1 MKTVKYNTPWITA
14 KEKRTIKKHTIA
26 TMIAVSLLLNLACG
40 SSLSA
45 QELKSSQSLEYELAL
60 QRGTQAVIWSLPA
73 VSMKSFCGS
82 IQTQLGAKEN
92 DIVYFSKP
100 MVSRHGFLT
109 ANNNVPYV
117 ALCLDT
123 RGGPVVL
130 DVPAASKT
138 TMFFGSALD
147 LWQTPVTD
155 IGPNGG
161 DKGKGGKLL
170 FLPPGYKGTVPDGYL
185 VHRPDTYTVPVAL
198 RPVSLPGGTLEE
210 AVAYAKTLRAYS
222 LKDAAHPPAN
232 RYIDVYPKTW
242 DTLIA
247 YDETFFELLAEII
260 NDEPVLERD
269 LAMMD
274 QLWSIGIRKGQPF
287 KPKGEVAKA
296 LQQAVKTGYAIL
308 QDRFV
313 TPGEGLKPYGSGTG
327 SGTQWQTFNLS
338 KKQAEAGL
346 PFLTPD
352 RLMVDDRGT
361 LYFWVTFMP
370 KHLGGG
376 SDYLMSLR
384 DKKGDLLDGKSL
396 YRLRVPKDVPAKNFW
411 SAIAYSMKTKGF
423 ITNTKP
429 VGLSSQNKN
438 LKANADGTKDIYFG
452 PKAPKGKESN
462 WVQTGED
469 WFMLFRLYGPEKSV
483 LEQTWKLN
491 DVEKVQ

>member
-1 MKTVKYNTPWITA
+1 MRILQL
-14 KEKRTIKKHTIA
+14 KKGKKKKSNFLGLSFSVVLMMAVVVA
-26 TMIAVSLLLNLACG
+26 TCFA
-40 SSLSA
+40 SA
-45 QELKSSQSLEYELAL
+45 NVMAETQDAKSSQSLEYELAL
-60 QRGTQAVIWSLPA
+60 QRGTQAVIWGLPA

-82 IQTQLGAKEN
+82 MQTQLGAKEN

-117 ALCLDT
+117 AICLNT
-123 RGGPVVL
+123 KGGPVVL
-130 DVPAASKT
+130 DVPAATEKT
-138 TMFFGSALD
+138 LYFGSALD
-147 LWQTPVTD
+147 MWQTPVTD
-155 IGPNGG
+155 IGPAGA
-161 DKGKGGKLL
+161 DKGKGGKFL
-170 FLPPGYKGTVPDGYL
+170 FLPPGYKGTVPEGYL
-185 VHRPDTYTVPVAL
+185 AFRPDTYTVPVAL
-198 RPVSLPGGTLEE
+198 RPVSRNGGTLEE

-222 LKDAAHPPAN
+222 LKDAANPPEGK
-232 RYIDVYPKTW
+232 YIDVYPRTW
-242 DTLIA
+242 DTLPA
-247 YDETFFELLAEII
+247 YDETYFEQLAEVI

-287 KPKGEVAKA
+287 KPEAETAKA
-296 LQQAVKTGYAIL
+296 LKQAVKTGYDIL

-313 TPGEGLKPYGSGTG
+313 TPGEALKPYG

-338 KKQAEAGL
+338 KKNAEEGF

-352 RLMVDDRGT
+352 RLMVDDRAT
-361 LYFWVTFMP
+361 LFFWITFMP

-376 SDYLMSLR
+376 TDYLMSLR
-384 DKKGDLLDGKSL
+384 DKKGDLFDGKSL
-396 YRLRVPKDVPAKNFW
+396 YRLKVPKDVPAAEFW

-423 ITNTKP
+423 ITGTKP
-429 VGLSSQNKN
+429 VGLSSQDKN
-438 LKANADGTKDIYFG
+438 LKTNADGTHDIYFG
-452 PKAPKGKESN
+452 PTAPKGMESN

-491 DVEKVQ
+491 DVEKVK

>member
-1 MKTVKYNTPWITA
+1 MKKY
-14 KEKRTIKKHTIA
+14 TIA
-26 TMIAVSLLLNLACG
+26 VIIAFALSLHFASTTSLAAQG
-40 SSLSA
+40 S
-45 QELKSSQSLEYELAL
+45 KSSQSLEYELAL

-73 VSMKSFCGS
+73 VSMKSLCGS
-82 IQTQLGAKEN
+82 MKTQLGAKEN

-117 ALCLDT
+117 AVCLNT
-123 RGGPVVL
+123 KGGPVVL

-147 LWQTPVTD
+147 LWQVPVTD
-155 IGPNGG
+155 IGPSGD

-170 FLPPGYKGTVPDGYL
+170 FLPPGYKGTVPDGYF
-185 VHRPDTYTVPVAL
+185 VYRPDTYTVPVAL
-198 RPVSLPGGTLEE
+198 RPVSLPGGTL
-210 AVAYAKTLRAYS
+210 
-222 LKDAAHPPAN
+222 P
-232 RYIDVYPKTW
+232 
-242 DTLIA
+242 A
-247 YDETFFELLAEII
+247 YDETYFELLAEVI
-260 NDEPVLERD
+260 NDEPVLDRD

-296 LQQAVKTGYAIL
+296 LKQAIKTGYDIL
-308 QDRFV
+308 QDRFA
-313 TPGEGLKPYGSGTG
+313 TPGEALKPYGK
-327 SGTQWQTFNLS
+327 GTQWQTFNIS
-338 KKQAEAGL
+338 RKNAEAGF

-352 RLMVDDRGT
+352 RLMVDGRAT
-361 LYFWVTFMP
+361 LYFWITFMP

-376 SDYLMSLR
+376 TDYLMSLR
-384 DKKGDLLDGKSL
+384 DKSGDLFDGKSL
-396 YRLRVPKDVPAKNFW
+396 YRLKVPKDVPARNFW

-429 VGLSSQNKN
+429 VGLSSQDKN
-438 LKANADGTKDIYFG
+438 IKANADGTKDIYFG
-452 PKAPKGKESN
+452 PKAPKGMESN

-483 LEQTWKLN
+483 LEQTWVLN